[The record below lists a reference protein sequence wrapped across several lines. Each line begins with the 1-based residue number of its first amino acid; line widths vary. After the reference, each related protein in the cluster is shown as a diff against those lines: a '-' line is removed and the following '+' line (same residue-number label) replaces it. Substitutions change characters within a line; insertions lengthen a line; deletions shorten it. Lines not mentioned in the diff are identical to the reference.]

1 MSDDN
6 IPMKESKHG
15 GIPVTD
21 VESAQKAL
29 LDSMRASKE
38 QPETV
43 EEETETQDIV
53 LQLYVTSSKAQRK
66 FLTILL
72 RNT

>member
-21 VESAQKAL
+21 VESAQRAL

-38 QPETV
+38 QPKKLKKK
-43 EEETETQDIV
+43 QKLRIWF
-53 LQLYVTSSKAQRK
+53 LNRQWMLPNQLKTK
-66 FLTILL
+66 
-72 RNT
+72 